1 MHATRT
7 LTKKEKNMI
16 LLLSASTCLLVY
28 LWQTISSMPISMDSD
43 LVSFFVTQ
51 VFISAIVGI
60 FVGIVAYILVKYR

>member
-1 MHATRT
+1 M
-7 LTKKEKNMI
+7 
-16 LLLSASTCLLVY
+16 SASTCLLVY